1 MKIEKNKYAAH
12 RTVPVQRFLDTKVNS
27 VMETFRLADQI
38 IHQQS
43 ANTAGGVKPGFVL
56 WACFVM
62 AIGSLLKPDDVPE
75 LHRDLV
81 REREFD
87 NAEGGSYIIAPG
99 GKVIA
104 TAPANEET
112 ILIASV
118 TLEEVLQL
126 KSVIDV
132 GAHYSRPDV
141 LQLHIDRR
149 LLERVVNR
157 SLWNPLKAGIHKCTA
172 KRIQM

>member
-1 MKIEKNKYAAH
+1 
-12 RTVPVQRFLDTKVNS
+12 
-27 VMETFRLADQI
+27 
-38 IHQQS
+38 
-43 ANTAGGVKPGFVL
+43 
-56 WACFVM
+56 M
-62 AIGSLLKPDDVPE
+62 AIGSLLRPDDVPE
-75 LHRDLV
+75 LHCDLV

-87 NAEGGSYIIAPG
+87 NAEGGSCIIAPG

-141 LQLHIDRR
+141 LQWHIDRR
-149 LLERVVNR
+149 PLERVVNR
-157 SLWNPLKAGIHKCTA
+157 SL
-172 KRIQM
+172 